1 MIRSVTRSALLAL
14 ICCTSLMTLSV
25 NAQQSTDEDYQAK
38 LQQLQSA
45 IEQLK
50 GELSQVK
57 SSRDSLQND
66 LQGSEV
72 DIGKLLKKIDKLKG
86 ELASQKKQ
94 LTQLNLR
101 QVELQAAKKDQ
112 QKHIAQHINAAYRLG
127 QQSQIKLLLNQQ
139 QPDAVARMGKYY
151 EYFLDARADKIDTY
165 LDTIAELDA
174 IKPKIEQR
182 TQALK
187 NNQASLRQR
196 HQQLLHKQ
204 DQREEALAK
213 LSQSIQRKDDQLK
226 QMAQDKQRLETLLRE
241 VSAAI
246 ANLEL
251 PDNSEPFQ
259 QRRGKMKLPARGKL
273 LKTFG
278 NAKVAGK
285 LTWEGILIG
294 AKAGTS
300 VEAIH
305 HGRVVF
311 SDYLRG
317 HGLLVIVDHGDGYM
331 SLYAHNQSLLKET
344 GDWVSSGETISRV
357 GNTGGQTQAGL
368 YFEIRHQGKPTDP
381 IRWCRR

>member
-1 MIRSVTRSALLAL
+1 MIRSATRSALLAL
-14 ICCTSLMTLSV
+14 LCCVSLGPLSAS
-25 NAQQSTDEDYQAK
+25 AQQSSDEDYQAK

-57 SSRDSLQND
+57 SSRDALQND
-66 LQGSEV
+66 LQNSEV
-72 DIGKLLKKIDKLKG
+72 DIGQLIKKIETLKG

-94 LTQLNLR
+94 LMQLNHK
-101 QVELQAAKKDQ
+101 QVELQTARKDQ
-112 QKHIAQHINAAYRLG
+112 QEHIAQHINAAYRLG
-127 QQSQIKLLLNQQ
+127 QQSQLKLLLNQEK
-139 QPDAVARMGKYY
+139 PDTVARMGKYY
-151 EYFLDARADKIDTY
+151 EYFLDARADKIETY

-174 IKPKIEQR
+174 IKPKIELR
-182 TQALK
+182 TKALEK
-187 NNQASLRQR
+187 NQASLRQR
-196 HQQLLHKQ
+196 HQQLVGKQ
-204 DQREEALAK
+204 DQRTATLNK

-226 QMAQDKQRLETLLRE
+226 KMAQDKQRLETLLRE

-251 PDNSEPFQ
+251 PDDGEPFRL
-259 QRRGKMKLPARGKL
+259 RRGKMRMPTQGKL
-273 LKTFG
+273 VKKFG
-278 NAKVAGK
+278 NTKAIGK
-285 LTWEGILIG
+285 LKWEGVLID
-294 AKAGTS
+294 AAAGSS
-300 VEAIH
+300 VDAIH

-344 GDWVSSGETISRV
+344 GDWVSNGETIARV
-357 GNTGGQTQAGL
+357 GNTGGQARTGL

-381 IRWCRR
+381 IKWCRK

>member
-1 MIRSVTRSALLAL
+1 MIRSATRSALLAL
-14 ICCTSLMTLSV
+14 LCCVSLGPLSAS
-25 NAQQSTDEDYQAK
+25 AQQSSDEDYQAK

-57 SSRDSLQND
+57 SSRDALQND
-66 LQGSEV
+66 LQNSEV
-72 DIGKLLKKIDKLKG
+72 DIGQLIKKIETLKG

-94 LTQLNLR
+94 LMQLNHK
-101 QVELQAAKKDQ
+101 QVELQTARKDQ
-112 QKHIAQHINAAYRLG
+112 QEHIEQHINAAYRLG
-127 QQSQIKLLLNQQ
+127 QQSQLKLLLNQEK
-139 QPDAVARMGKYY
+139 PDTVARMGKYY
-151 EYFLDARADKIDTY
+151 EYFLDARADKIETY

-182 TQALK
+182 TKALEK
-187 NNQASLRQR
+187 NQASLRQR
-196 HQQLLHKQ
+196 HQQLVGKQ
-204 DQREEALAK
+204 DQRTATLNK

-226 QMAQDKQRLETLLRE
+226 KMAQDKQRLETLLRE

-251 PDNSEPFQ
+251 PEDGEPFRL
-259 QRRGKMKLPARGKL
+259 RRGKMRMPTQGKL
-273 LKTFG
+273 VKKFG
-278 NAKVAGK
+278 NTKAIGK
-285 LTWEGILIG
+285 LKWEGVLID
-294 AKAGTS
+294 AAAGSS
-300 VEAIH
+300 VDAIH

-317 HGLLVIVDHGDGYM
+317 HGLLVIVDHGDGYL

-344 GDWVSSGETISRV
+344 GDWVSNGETIARV
-357 GNTGGQTQAGL
+357 GNTGGQARTGL

-381 IRWCRR
+381 TKWCRS

>member
-1 MIRSVTRSALLAL
+1 MIRSATRSALLAL
-14 ICCTSLMTLSV
+14 LCCVSLGPLSAS
-25 NAQQSTDEDYQAK
+25 AQQSSDEDYQAK

-57 SSRDSLQND
+57 SSRDALQND
-66 LQGSEV
+66 LQDSEV
-72 DIGKLLKKIDKLKG
+72 DIGQLIKKIETLKG

-94 LTQLNLR
+94 LMQLNHK
-101 QVELQAAKKDQ
+101 QVELQTARKDQ
-112 QKHIAQHINAAYRLG
+112 QEHIEQHINAAYRLG
-127 QQSQIKLLLNQQ
+127 QQSQLKLLLNQEK
-139 QPDAVARMGKYY
+139 PDTVARMGKYY
-151 EYFLDARADKIDTY
+151 EYFLDARADKIETY

-182 TQALK
+182 TKALEK
-187 NNQASLRQR
+187 NQASLRQR
-196 HQQLLHKQ
+196 HQQLVGKQ
-204 DQREEALAK
+204 DQRTATLNK

-226 QMAQDKQRLETLLRE
+226 KMAQDKQRLETLLRE

-251 PDNSEPFQ
+251 PDDGEPFRL
-259 QRRGKMKLPARGKL
+259 RRGKMRMPTQGKL
-273 LKTFG
+273 VKKFG
-278 NAKVAGK
+278 NTKAIGK
-285 LTWEGILIG
+285 LKWEGVLID
-294 AKAGTS
+294 AAAGSS
-300 VEAIH
+300 VDAIH

-317 HGLLVIVDHGDGYM
+317 HGLLVIVDHGDSYM

-344 GDWVSSGETISRV
+344 GDWVSNGETIARV
-357 GNTGGQTQAGL
+357 GNTGGQARTGL

-381 IRWCRR
+381 TKWCRS

>member
-1 MIRSVTRSALLAL
+1 MTRSATRSALLAL
-14 ICCTSLMTLSV
+14 LYCICLAPFSAS
-25 NAQQSTDEDYQAK
+25 AQQSSDEDYQAK
-38 LQQLQSA
+38 LQQLHSA

-57 SSRDSLQND
+57 SSRDALQND
-66 LQGSEV
+66 LQSSEV
-72 DIGKLLKKIDKLKG
+72 DIGQLIKKIEKLKG

-94 LTQLNLR
+94 LTQLNHK
-101 QVELQAAKKDQ
+101 QVELQSEKKNQ
-112 QKHIAQHINAAYRLG
+112 QEHIAQHINAAYQLG
-127 QQSQIKLLLNQQ
+127 QQSQIKLLLNQE

-182 TQALK
+182 TQALEK
-187 NNQASLRQR
+187 NQNTLRQR
-196 HQQLLHKQ
+196 HQQLVGKQ
-204 DQREEALAK
+204 DQRAAALRK

-226 QMAQDKQRLETLLRE
+226 KMAQDQQRLETLLRE

-251 PDNSEPFQ
+251 PDDGEPFHL
-259 QRRGKMKLPARGKL
+259 RRGKMSLPTQGKL
-273 LKTFG
+273 IKTFG
-278 NAKVAGK
+278 NSKSVGK
-285 LTWEGILIG
+285 LKWEGLLI
-294 AKAGTS
+294 KADAGS
-300 VEAIH
+300 DVNSIH

-331 SLYAHNQSLLKET
+331 SLYAHNQSLLKDT
-344 GDWVSSGETISRV
+344 GDWVSSGETIARV
-357 GNTGGQTQAGL
+357 GNTGGQTRAGL

-381 IRWCRR
+381 IKWCQR